1 MFKGCFDFCLD
12 IDKDTH
18 DKKNNNN
25 KKYICMYP
33 VFLVSSTAKYG
44 VFLHILMEICIWKL
58 YAHEALFI
66 LKSYTLLR

>member
-44 VFLHILMEICIWKL
+44 VFLHILMEICI
-58 YAHEALFI
+58 
-66 LKSYTLLR
+66 